1 VKPHPL
7 LFPLSWIYGII
18 VTLRNWFFEIG
29 LLKSVDVG
37 VPVISVGNITTGGT
51 GKTPVVENIAKIFIA
66 SGKKVAVVS
75 RGYGRKSLGNV
86 VVSDGKNIFTNVEE
100 AGDEPL
106 FLAQQLQNGIVIVDE
121 DRARGAKKAIE
132 EFSAE
137 MIILDDG
144 FQHRYL
150 RRNVDIV
157 LMDADNMPF
166 DSMLLPAGYRREP
179 VRSLKRAHAVV
190 LTKVENEYAAKEFLD
205 RAEFNS
211 IEHKFTSSYRVVGLT
226 NIFNGV
232 IQSLDM
238 LKEHSVIALCGI
250 AKPENFKKSVDATGA
265 AVKDFLSYDD
275 HHRFTGS
282 DIDDI
287 IKVFHNMRVDFI
299 VTTEKDAVRLEE
311 FKDDFRGI
319 PVVALKMEVVI
330 HQEDEWKKFLQKA
343 ITK

>member
-1 VKPHPL
+1 MKPHPL

-51 GKTPVVENIAKIFIA
+51 GKTPVVENIARAFIDA
-66 SGKKVAVVS
+66 GRNVAVVS
-75 RGYGRKSLGNV
+75 RGYGREGAGNIV
-86 VVSDGKNIFTNVEE
+86 VCDGHTILATVHE
-100 AGDEPL
+100 AGDEPMY
-106 FLAQQLQNGIVIVDE
+106 LAQQLRRAIIIVDKQ
-121 DRARGAKKAIE
+121 RVRGAQKAIQ
-132 EFSAE
+132 EFGAE
-137 MIILDDG
+137 IVILDDG
-144 FQHRYL
+144 FQHRYVKRSL
-150 RRNVDIV
+150 DIV
-157 LMDADNMPF
+157 LIDANNSPF
-166 DSMLLPAGYRREP
+166 ETMLLPAGYRREP

-211 IEHKFTSSYRVVGLT
+211 IEHKFISSYRVVGLT
-226 NIFNGV
+226 NISNGV

-250 AKPENFKKSVDATGA
+250 AKPESFKKSVGVTGA

-282 DIDDI
+282 DIEDI
-287 IKVFHNMRVDFI
+287 IKVFHNMRADFI

-311 FKDDFRGI
+311 FKNDFRGI

-343 ITK
+343 LTK